1 MPIAAVTGASRGIG
15 RATAIA
21 LAGAGYRVFALA
33 RSMPDLE
40 AVARNVPTG
49 SVVPIELDITDNRSR
64 EAALRQVIEETG
76 GYGLDVLVNN
86 AGYGQEGA
94 IEEVSVEAMRRQ
106 FEVNVFGL
114 VAFTQPFIPAMR
126 ERGQGRVVNISSA
139 AGRFSTP
146 FEGVYSASKFAL
158 EAISDAMRRELRPF
172 GIAVILIEPGP
183 IRTDF
188 GRVAG
193 ENEVWRENSPYAARL
208 ARFRNA
214 QTGNR
219 LFSRSAD
226 TVAQVVVRAVQAQHP
241 RPRYVITIPARLAE
255 LGRYVPDRV
264 VDAVLARLT

>member
-146 FEGVYSASKFAL
+146 
-158 EAISDAMRRELRPF
+158 
-172 GIAVILIEPGP
+172 
-183 IRTDF
+183 
-188 GRVAG
+188 
-193 ENEVWRENSPYAARL
+193 
-208 ARFRNA
+208 
-214 QTGNR
+214 
-219 LFSRSAD
+219 
-226 TVAQVVVRAVQAQHP
+226 
-241 RPRYVITIPARLAE
+241 
-255 LGRYVPDRV
+255 
-264 VDAVLARLT
+264 